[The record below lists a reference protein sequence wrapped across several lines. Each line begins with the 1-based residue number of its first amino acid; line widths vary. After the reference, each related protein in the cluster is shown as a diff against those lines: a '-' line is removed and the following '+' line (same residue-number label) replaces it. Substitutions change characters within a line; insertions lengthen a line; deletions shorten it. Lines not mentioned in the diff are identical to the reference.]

1 MLDLLPEYVLFL
13 AKTLTF
19 LFAFIVV
26 AFIIF
31 ALSQKN
37 KSQDGMLVI
46 THLNKKCNEI
56 REVIQ
61 SEILLK
67 PELKKWHKAIKQSEK
82 EKSKKENHENASRLF
97 VIRFDGDI
105 RASATH
111 ALRECISA
119 ILSIAHRGDEVLIIL
134 ESAGG
139 IVQNYGLAASQLQR
153 VRAHNLLLTV
163 AIDKCAASGGYMMAC
178 VANKILAAPFAIVG
192 SIGVVAQL
200 PNFHRLLQKNNIDY
214 EMHTA
219 GEYKRTITI
228 FGENT
233 DEGRK
238 KFQEELEET
247 HRLFKE
253 FINIHRPIVDVSKVA
268 NGEHW
273 HAAIAKKMNLIDELL
288 TSDDYIMDK
297 IEQTEVFELTYE
309 EKQTFSSKLLKNI
322 SVALEKSLSRLMT
335 LWARPL

>member
-1 MLDLLPEYVLFL
+1 MLDLLPEYILFL

-19 LFAFIVV
+19 VFAFIFI
-26 AFIIF
+26 AFFIF
-31 ALSQKN
+31 AISQKN
-37 KSQDGMLVI
+37 KSSDGMLVI

-61 SEILLK
+61 SEILSK
-67 PELKKWHKAIKQSEK
+67 SELKKWHKALKKSEK
-82 EKSKKENHENASRLF
+82 EKTKKEDENSPRLF
-97 VIRFDGDI
+97 VVRFDGDI

-111 ALRECISA
+111 TLRECISA
-119 ILSIAHRGDEVLIIL
+119 VLSIAHHGDEVLIIL

-163 AIDKCAASGGYMMAC
+163 AIDKCAASGGYLMAC

-200 PNFHRLLQKNNIDY
+200 PNFHRLLRKNDIDY

-253 FINIHRPIVDVSKVA
+253 FITIHRPVVDVSKVA

-273 HAAIAKKMNLIDELL
+273 HAAVAKKMNLIDELL
-288 TSDDYIMDK
+288 TSDDYIMEK
-297 IEQTEVFELTYE
+297 IKQGEVFELSYE
-309 EKQTFSSKLLKNI
+309 EKQTFPEKLWKNI
-322 SVALEKSLSRLMT
+322 SLVIEKSLYRLAT
-335 LWARPL
+335 LWNHA

>member
-1 MLDLLPEYVLFL
+1 MLDLLPEYLLFL
-13 AKTLTF
+13 AKILTF
-19 LFAFIVV
+19 VFI
-26 AFIIF
+26 FLLLIF
-31 ALSQKN
+31 SIFTLSQKN
-37 KSQDGMLVI
+37 KSPDGMLVI

-61 SEILLK
+61 SEILPK
-67 PELKKWHKAIKQSEK
+67 SELKKWHKTFKKAEK
-82 EKSKKENHENASRLF
+82 EKAKKEDENSSRLF

-111 ALRECISA
+111 RLRECISA
-119 ILSIAHRGDEVLIIL
+119 ILSIAHRRDEVLIVL

-153 VRAHNLLLTV
+153 VRAHNLSLTV
-163 AIDKCAASGGYMMAC
+163 AIDKCAASGGYLMAC

-200 PNFHRLLQKNNIDY
+200 PNFHRLLRKNDIDY

-253 FINIHRPIVDVSKVA
+253 FITIHRPIIDISKVA

-273 HAAIAKKMNLIDELL
+273 HAAVAKKINLIDELL
-288 TSDDYIMDK
+288 TSDDYIMQK
-297 IEQTEVFELTYE
+297 IEQSEVFELTYE
-309 EKQTFSSKLLKNI
+309 EKQTFSEKLLKNMSLAI
-322 SVALEKSLSRLMT
+322 EKSLYRLST
-335 LWARPL
+335 LLY